1 MHNSIF
7 TRFFYLCFS
16 ILAGALICVG
26 AVHIFVSLETYQ
38 RDMKN
43 DLTND
48 VVEAVEFSEAVV
60 ISDTVDSE
68 TAAVVTNYFNTL
80 SAHTDTDLFLTD
92 DCGRMLYC
100 SDSVQQFKDNPISED
115 ALSRIRENGT
125 YSFST
130 MNGYYSEAWFN
141 MGYKVNCEGMVY
153 YVFGRKSADRMR
165 AYMIQLLL
173 SYMVTAVVIL
183 GLFYPVLY
191 YSIMRIVRPISD
203 MTKAAQ
209 RFGEGDFSQKIKTI
223 DDSELG
229 YLANAMNEMA
239 ASLEQIEENRKSFIS
254 NVSHELKTPMTT
266 IGGFVDG
273 ILDGTIPKQQHR
285 YYLRIV
291 SEEVDRLARL
301 VRSMLNISK
310 YESGEVELQ
319 TESFEANALIFKT
332 VLLFEKRIDD
342 KHVQIEG
349 LDGDR
354 FYLNADIDLTQQVIY
369 NLTENAVK
377 FVNDGG
383 TITFGYE
390 VRGELTAI
398 RIRNSGEGLKQNEIS
413 KVFDRFYKTDES
425 RGKDKT
431 GVGLGLSIVRSI
443 IKLHNGEIL
452 VRSKS
457 GEYTEF
463 EFTLPTGTPPAKKAA
478 GANITGSES

>member
-48 VVEAVEFSEAVV
+48 VIEAVEFAQVAV
-60 ISDTVDSE
+60 ISDTASSE
-68 TAAVVTNYFNTL
+68 TAAVITNYFNTL

-92 DCGRMLYC
+92 DAGRVLYC
-100 SDSVQQFKDNPISED
+100 SDSIQSIMDRTVSEIIM
-115 ALSRIRENGT
+115 SGIREEGT

-130 MNGYYSEAWFN
+130 MNGFYEETWFN
-141 MGYKVNCEGMVY
+141 MGYKVTCGGRVF
-153 YVFGRKSADRMR
+153 YVFGRKSADSMR
-165 AYMIQLLL
+165 AYMVRLL
-173 SYMVTAVVIL
+173 SSYLLTAVIVMS
-183 GLFYPVLY
+183 LFYPVLY
-191 YSIMRIVRPISD
+191 YSIMHIVRPISD

-209 RFGEGDFSQKIKTI
+209 RFGEGDFSQKIKTV

-239 ASLEQIEENRKSFIS
+239 ASLEQIEETRKSFIS

-273 ILDGTIPKQQHR
+273 ILDGTIPKAQHR

-349 LDGDR
+349 LDSDR

-390 VRGELTAI
+390 VRGDLTAI

-463 EFTLPTGTPPAKKAA
+463 EFTLPTGTPPPKKAA
-478 GANITGSES
+478 GANTTGSES

>member
-7 TRFFYLCFS
+7 TRFFYLCYS
-16 ILAGALICVG
+16 IIAGALICMG

-43 DLTND
+43 DLIND
-48 VVEAVEFSEAVV
+48 VVEAAEFAQTAVV
-60 ISDTVDSE
+60 SDAVDSE
-68 TAAVVTNYFNTL
+68 TAAVITNYFNTL
-80 SAHTDTDLFLTD
+80 SAHTDTDFFLAD
-92 DCGRMLYC
+92 DSGRLIYW
-100 SDSVQQFKDNPISED
+100 SDNIQPLKDKSVSAD
-115 ALSRIRENGT
+115 AMAMIRESGT

-130 MNGYYSEAWFN
+130 LNGFYAQSWFN
-141 MGYKVNCEGMVY
+141 MGYKVNCEGTEY
-153 YVFGRKSADRMR
+153 YICGRKSADRMR
-165 AYMIQLLL
+165 AYMVQLLL
-173 SYMVTAVVIL
+173 SYLVTAVIIL

-209 RFGEGDFSQKIKTI
+209 RFGEGDFSQKINSA

-349 LDGDR
+349 LDAER

-390 VRGELTAI
+390 VRGDLTAI

-431 GVGLGLSIVRSI
+431 GVGLGLSIVCSI

-452 VRSKS
+452 VRSKA

-463 EFTLPTGTPPAKKAA
+463 EFTLPTGTPPPKKAA
-478 GANITGSES
+478 GANTAGSES

>member
-7 TRFFYLCFS
+7 TRFFYLCYS

-68 TAAVVTNYFNTL
+68 TAAVITNYFNTL

-92 DCGRMLYC
+92 ESGRMLYW
-100 SDSVQQFKDNPISED
+100 SDNVQQLKDKPMEAD
-115 ALSRIRENGT
+115 ALSRIRESGT

-130 MNGYYSEAWFN
+130 LNGYYSEAWFN
-141 MGYKVNCEGMVY
+141 MGYKVSCEGTIY

-165 AYMIQLLL
+165 TYMVQLLL
-173 SYMVTAVVIL
+173 SYMLTAVVIL

-209 RFGEGDFSQKIKTI
+209 RFGEGDFSRKIKTI

-254 NVSHELKTPMTT
+254 NVSHELK
-266 IGGFVDG
+266 
-273 ILDGTIPKQQHR
+273 
-285 YYLRIV
+285 
-291 SEEVDRLARL
+291 
-301 VRSMLNISK
+301 
-310 YESGEVELQ
+310 
-319 TESFEANALIFKT
+319 
-332 VLLFEKRIDD
+332 
-342 KHVQIEG
+342 
-349 LDGDR
+349 
-354 FYLNADIDLTQQVIY
+354 
-369 NLTENAVK
+369 
-377 FVNDGG
+377 
-383 TITFGYE
+383 
-390 VRGELTAI
+390 
-398 RIRNSGEGLKQNEIS
+398 
-413 KVFDRFYKTDES
+413 
-425 RGKDKT
+425 
-431 GVGLGLSIVRSI
+431 
-443 IKLHNGEIL
+443 
-452 VRSKS
+452 
-457 GEYTEF
+457 
-463 EFTLPTGTPPAKKAA
+463 
-478 GANITGSES
+478 

>member
-43 DLTND
+43 ALTND
-48 VVEAVEFSEAVV
+48 VVEAAEFTEV
-60 ISDTVDSE
+60 IMIADPTASE
-68 TAAVVTNYFNTL
+68 TAASVTNYYNTL
-80 SAHTDTDLFLTD
+80 SDHTDTDFFLTD
-92 DCGRMLYC
+92 ENGSIVYC
-100 SDSVQQFKDNPISED
+100 SDKLLSLKEDTLSAEVISGVKE
-115 ALSRIRENGT
+115 SGT
-125 YSFST
+125 YSFSS
-130 MNGYYSEAWFN
+130 MNGFYTAPWFN
-141 MGYKVNCEGMVY
+141 MGYKISCGDDFY
-153 YVFGRKSADRMR
+153 YVFGRKSADNMR
-165 AYMIQLLL
+165 TYLIQLLA
-173 SYMVTAVVIL
+173 SYLITAVAVL

-191 YSIMRIVRPISD
+191 YSIMQIVRPISD
-203 MTKAAQ
+203 MTKAAK
-209 RFGEGDFSQKIKTI
+209 RFGEGDFSQKIKAV
-223 DDSELG
+223 DDTELG
-229 YLANAMNEMA
+229 YLGNAMNEMA
-239 ASLEQIEENRKSFIS
+239 ASLEQIEENRKSFVS

-310 YESGEVELQ
+310 YESGEVELK
-319 TESFEANALIFKT
+319 TESFEASALIFKT

-342 KHVQIEG
+342 KHVEIEG
-349 LDGDR
+349 LDSGR
-354 FYLNADIDLTQQVIY
+354 FFLNADIDLTQQVIY

-377 FVNDGG
+377 FVNEGG
-383 TITFGYE
+383 TISFSYE
-390 VRGELTAI
+390 NRGTYTAV
-398 RIRNSGEGLKQNEIS
+398 RIRNSGEGLKENEIS

-452 VRSKS
+452 VRSRS

-463 EFTLPTGTPPAKKAA
+463 EFTLPTGTPPAKK
-478 GANITGSES
+478 GTNNITGSES